1 MPTVLRAK
9 FLGSDELFCFSS
21 ICKFGSFENPFA
33 RITSLSELYFRFRI
47 FILLV
52 KAKKVISMNCDSST
66 NCWKPSRWVWFG
78 LILTMRDILIN
89 SNLKTLTKF
98 TSSSR
103 NTEFKDILSWDISQL
118 ITKTIPISTWIVMSH
133 AMTLGILF
141 LDYWKVNGI
150 WYNSV
155 IRISQWRERH
165 YRTNTSVRRKKNP
178 KEQSESVRVTV
189 RHWSRKVNYLSKV
202 N

>member
-1 MPTVLRAK
+1 M
-9 FLGSDELFCFSS
+9 
-21 ICKFGSFENPFA
+21 
-33 RITSLSELYFRFRI
+33 
-47 FILLV
+47 
-52 KAKKVISMNCDSST
+52 
-66 NCWKPSRWVWFG
+66 WFG

-150 WYNSV
+150 
-155 IRISQWRERH
+155 
-165 YRTNTSVRRKKNP
+165 
-178 KEQSESVRVTV
+178 
-189 RHWSRKVNYLSKV
+189 
-202 N
+202 